1 MKKAP
6 VCWYNISRQE
16 NQKAIDEY
24 IIYFQEDEIMLVKIN
39 TKDAN
44 VTERSQKT
52 MEKKLQNRFIRYFKD
67 EPEDKTTLWVKV
79 SEKKYITK
87 VELTISY
94 LGYLLRSETTDN
106 KSAMAALDKA
116 IDVLERQIVKCK
128 TKLARG
134 RHTTITED
142 VAEPAVEE
150 EPDNYPIVR
159 VKSYEMKPLTVQEAI
174 LNMNMLSHNFYMF
187 KNRENGKI
195 CTVYRRNDGD
205 YGLIEAEE

>member
-1 MKKAP
+1 
-6 VCWYNISRQE
+6 
-16 NQKAIDEY
+16 
-24 IIYFQEDEIMLVKIN
+24 MLVKLN

-52 MEKKLQNRFIRYFKD
+52 MEKKLQARFSRYFKD

-94 LGYLLRSETTDN
+94 MNYLLRSETTDN

-134 RHTTITED
+134 RHQTIVQD
-142 VAEPAVEE
+142 VSEPAVEE

-174 LNMNMLSHNFYMF
+174 LNMNMLSHTFYMF
-187 KNRENGKI
+187 KNRDSGKI
-195 CTVYRRNDGD
+195 CTVYKRNDGD

>member
-1 MKKAP
+1 
-6 VCWYNISRQE
+6 
-16 NQKAIDEY
+16 
-24 IIYFQEDEIMLVKIN
+24 MLVKLN

-44 VTERSQKT
+44 VTERSAKS
-52 MEKKLQNRFIRYFKD
+52 MEKKLQSRFLRYFKD
-67 EPEDKTTLWVKV
+67 EPEDKTTLWVKI

-94 LGYLLRSETTDN
+94 QGYLLRSETTDN

-116 IDVLERQIVKCK
+116 IDILERQIVKCK

-134 RHTTITED
+134 RHQTITQD

-159 VKSYEMKPLTVQEAI
+159 VKTYEMKPLTVQDAI

-187 KNRENGKI
+187 KNRDTGRI

-205 YGLIEAEE
+205 YGLIESEE